1 MHLHLR
7 RLLGTAQWA
16 RRGADVSWDQHP
28 NRQPLPPRKF
38 PRSLQGTVWVHD
50 EKGYVGEI
58 EKLTVYLAM
67 WKPGRRR
74 LAAR

>member
-1 MHLHLR
+1 
-7 RLLGTAQWA
+7 
-16 RRGADVSWDQHP
+16 
-28 NRQPLPPRKF
+28 
-38 PRSLQGTVWVHD
+38 VHD